1 MNNRWLDVLGLANRA
16 GKLVSGEENVL
27 KAVRKGTAKLV
38 IVAAD
43 ASANTAKTYQDKCSF
58 YRVPIIQYGYR
69 SELGN
74 SIGKAER
81 VALALTDAG
90 FAGLVN
96 KALQNLSEVK
106 DIE

>member
-1 MNNRWLDVLGLANRA
+1 MLNVLGLANRA

-27 KAVRKGTAKLV
+27 KALRNGTAKLV
-38 IVAAD
+38 IVAED
-43 ASANTAKTYQDKCSF
+43 ASANAVKQYEDKCKY
-58 YRVPIIQYGYR
+58 YRVPIIRCGYR

-74 SIGKAER
+74 SIGKAQR

-96 KALQNLSEVK
+96 KAMQNLSEVK